1 MLTRAHPIR
10 ARHTRTIAKRS
21 SGFALMDVLTAILL
35 FSVGVLALVGL
46 QSAMARAQTE
56 AKIRADASYLANDAI
71 GRIWSDINMLSEYI
85 GSKCDAHARCE
96 EWQDLV
102 ESTLPQGVGSI
113 AAGSGAG
120 DITITISWT
129 MPSGESHK
137 FVTETS
143 INKSGG

>member
-1 MLTRAHPIR
+1 MLTRALPSR
-10 ARHTRTIAKRS
+10 ARIARKIQGPQK
-21 SGFALMDVLTAILL
+21 GFALMDVLTAILL
-35 FSVGVLALVGL
+35 FSIGVLALVGL
-46 QSAMARAQTE
+46 QSAMVRTQTE
-56 AKIRADASYLANDAI
+56 AKIRADASYLANDVI
-71 GRIWSDINMLSEYI
+71 GRIWSDINKLSDYV

-113 AAGSGAG
+113 AADTSTG
-120 DITITISWT
+120 DVTVTITWT

-137 FVTETS
+137 FVTQTS